1 MHILSQEHCLK
12 VRPIGQKLN
21 YDNKNDADNL
31 QHHFYYQLDFNV
43 NYLKSTEYSFYVC

>member
-12 VRPIGQKLN
+12 VN